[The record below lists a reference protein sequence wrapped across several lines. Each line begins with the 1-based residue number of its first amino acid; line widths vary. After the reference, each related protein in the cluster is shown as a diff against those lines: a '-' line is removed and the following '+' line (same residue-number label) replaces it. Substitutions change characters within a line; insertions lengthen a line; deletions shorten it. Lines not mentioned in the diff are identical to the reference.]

1 MSSKNRQALMHTS
14 LFSDLI
20 KDITLFTSSG
30 LRTALYHPG
39 YKDTAI
45 AQTLLLL
52 EPSSQNNTTAAGV
65 LVGVTS
71 HLSNIF

>member
-1 MSSKNRQALMHTS
+1 MIKDLLKYCFSRSTDMSSKNSQALMHTS

-20 KDITLFTSSG
+20 KDITLYTSSG
-30 LRTALYHPG
+30 LLNALYHPG

-52 EPSSQNNTTAAGV
+52 
-65 LVGVTS
+65 
-71 HLSNIF
+71 